1 MRLRIIIGLIFFT
14 TDIFACSCGHVG
26 IVKNKKATDYS
37 FKGRVIKLEEIIT
50 IDTITGTNSVVDYR
64 RTRYT
69 FEILRN
75 YKGLKGKGTVY
86 LITSGMT
93 DCGVNFEKDEV
104 YIVYAY
110 NDRRKLHSKLED
122 QETETYITT
131 HLCTRTKKK
140 TMLTFLETFILRLT

>member
-14 TDIFACSCGHVG
+14 ADIFACSCGHVG
-26 IVKNKKATDYS
+26 IVKNKKATAYS
-37 FKGRVIKLEEIIT
+37 FKGRVTQLEEIIT
-50 IDTITGTNSVVDYR
+50 MDTITGTNSVVDYR

-69 FEILRN
+69 FEILKN
-75 YKGLKGKGTVY
+75 YKGLEGQGTID

-93 DCGVNFEKDEV
+93 DCGVNFEKGEV

-110 NDRRKLHSKLED
+110 NDHRKLHPKLED
-122 QETETYITT
+122 QKTEIYITT

-140 TMLTFLETFILRLT
+140 TMLTFLETFILRLS